1 MEGLGISGPTFIAQ
15 LINFVILLVILSF
28 FVYKPIIKM
37 LEERPRKVKESLD
50 EVQKIK
56 DQAAL
61 AEDEFKKKLEAAS
74 KEGQEVIS
82 KAMRTGE
89 EARQRAQLEAKQEAQ
104 VLVEKA
110 RAEIQRERNE
120 AIGELRQEF
129 ADTAV
134 IAAEKIIE
142 KSLDKETHR
151 QLIEKVLDESSTLK
165 KK

>member
-15 LINFVILLVILSF
+15 VVNFVILLVILSF

-37 LEERPRKVKESLD
+37 LEERPRKVRESLD

-56 DQAAL
+56 EQAAL

-120 AIGELRQEF
+120 TIGELRQEF

-134 IAAEKIIE
+134 VAAEKIIE

-151 QLIEKVLDESSTLK
+151 QLIEKVLDESSALK